1 MSNETCERCGKTL
14 GFFSRGR
21 SFDNRKLNIH
31 YQNLCGDCYG
41 QYKRVIDRTEKIIK
55 YIHDHLRNDFHIV
68 DMGRVPIDTLI
79 FTAVAAVFKNEPDF
93 YDEKN
98 ILNRM
103 IIGKHERSVDKI
115 KDLIKIVRFILAYGF
130 SGSLEN
136 SDLRDFADYFRRSSA
151 YFPQIRANCNP
162 KVKDTWVNAFVS
174 PIGLIL
180 EGEETA
186 AIWQV
191 TFPEDAV
198 IKYALHRDEGVMELA
213 FNKITY
219 DEDKERPVRLFF
231 TDEKSLNDLARKLD
245 YYNDLTREKSDAKR
259 RNLMS
264 ILSHKIRNDIR
275 KLKPN
280 ERLTAIDVDFIMIML
295 VKNFKEDPDVPHF
308 DFNALTDPY
317 GMAADILAK
326 DYFGNFLR
334 LGIESREDMMGYIR
348 DNYLFAENFGVRFG
362 DVIEENTWAFFSQKG
377 YMLCLPK
384 HFSAYF
390 SYQDEFPNNVYYP
403 MRDDYNIQDKRYLY
417 LPVEEHSVGKKYRST
432 DGIIFYS
439 EHTDVISEIKT
450 FVNRCN
456 NYYRTDIYVEEEQRI
471 YNARE
476 NLLEV
481 KRISDHLFRDF
492 SYIPFCLYNEWAA
505 IQNALAESDTF
516 LAQFISGLRD
526 GRVIRPKSETSYTTR
541 IVKAFHRSAKELSEA
556 LNIED
561 VSVAGAILW
570 SYFNDALIDTLSR
583 EWIRLGGD
591 VVPEGKSLEQAF
603 EIYLGLDNVDP
614 DKAYYFGLFI
624 YYLMSKK
631 ILPDDDFLSNYEK
644 SLLVYVHCG
653 RKLNY
658 GDAVEIPAVLFENVP
673 DDVKEKAVKTAES
686 ANLNQNIDEW
696 AITKEEAEAR
706 AQADREH
713 EKKKKKP
720 KATKTVIQK
729 TINDDGDIID
739 VAVTV
744 PDDKPSDKPKEK
756 VKSDQTTGK
765 GDA

>member
-21 SFDNRKLNIH
+21 GIDNQKLNIH
-31 YQNLCGDCYG
+31 YHTLCGDCYG
-41 QYKRVIDRTEKIIK
+41 QFKQVIDRTEKIIRH
-55 YIHDHLRNDFHIV
+55 IHDKLRNDFHTV

-79 FTAVAAVFKNEPDF
+79 FAAVAVVFKDEPDF

-103 IIGKHERSVDKI
+103 IIGKQERSVDKI
-115 KDLIKIVRFILAYGF
+115 KDLIKIIRFILNYGF

-136 SDLRDFADYFRRSSA
+136 SDLRSFADYFNRSSD

-174 PIGLIL
+174 PMGIVL
-180 EGEETA
+180 EGEETNG
-186 AIWQV
+186 IWQV
-191 TFPEDAV
+191 TFPEDTI
-198 IKYALHRDEGVMELA
+198 IKYAIHRDEGVMELS
-213 FNKITY
+213 FPKIAY
-219 DEDKERPVRLFF
+219 DNNTSQMVRLFF
-231 TDEKSLNDLARKLD
+231 TDEESLNALARKLD

-259 RNLMS
+259 RNLIS
-264 ILSHKIRNDIR
+264 ILSHKIRKDIR

-280 ERLTAIDVDFIMIML
+280 ERLTAIDIDFIMIML
-295 VKNFKEDPDVPHF
+295 VKNFMEDPDVHHF

-317 GMAADILAK
+317 GMAGDILAK

-334 LGIESREDMMGYIR
+334 LGIESREDMMSYIR
-348 DNYLFAENFGVRFG
+348 DNYLFAKDFGVRFG
-362 DVIEENTWAFFSQKG
+362 DVIEEETWAFFAPKG

-390 SYQDEFPNNVYYP
+390 GYQDEFPNNVYYP
-403 MRDDYNIQDKRYLY
+403 IRDDYNIQDKRYLY
-417 LPVEEHSVGKKYRST
+417 LPVEEHSVGRKYRST

-439 EHTDVISEIKT
+439 EHTDVISEIKN

-471 YNARE
+471 YNSRE

-505 IQNALAESDTF
+505 IQSALAESDTF
-516 LAQFISGLRD
+516 LAQFINGNRD
-526 GRVIRPKSETSYTTR
+526 GRVIRPKTETSYTSR
-541 IVKAFHRSAKELSEA
+541 IVKAFHRSAKELSET

-561 VSVAGAILW
+561 TSVAGAILW
-570 SYFNDALIDTLSR
+570 SYFNDALVDTLSR

-591 VVPEGKSLEQAF
+591 VVKEGKSLEQAF

-631 ILPDDDFLSNYEK
+631 ILPDDDFLSNYERA
-644 SLLVYVHCG
+644 LLVYVHCG

-673 DDVKEKAVKTAES
+673 EDVKEKAAQTAES
-686 ANLNQNIDEW
+686 VNLDQNIDDW

-706 AQADREH
+706 AEADRAH
-713 EKKKKKP
+713 EQKKKKP
-720 KATKTVIQK
+720 KTTKTVIQK

-744 PDDKPSDKPKEK
+744 PDDKPSDGQSANLNSDK
-756 VKSDQTTGK
+756 KSEK